1 MALTF
6 AERMAALKKPLPTP
20 TVEIAKDAPATQANT
35 AITPPISVH
44 ASNPTTDTPIAAP
57 AVKRFGVKA
66 PIVETPTVVE
76 KAPEPKQ
83 EIEIGNIILLANEA
97 HSIIPNSDKDKTEG
111 EFLVEGE
118 LPIDAIRIKQ
128 KIAEMETF
136 DGISLRHEMDQLKK
150 LIKASPDACM
160 FLLPEELGLC
170 VRALR
175 RMTDNKV
182 AMDMGSTK
190 ARATKKQP
198 ELKLSAEDIAAA
210 LDDL

>member
-1 MALTF
+1 L
-6 AERMAALKKPLPTP
+6 
-20 TVEIAKDAPATQANT
+20 
-35 AITPPISVH
+35 
-44 ASNPTTDTPIAAP
+44 
-57 AVKRFGVKA
+57 
-66 PIVETPTVVE
+66 
-76 KAPEPKQ
+76 
-83 EIEIGNIILLANEA
+83 
-97 HSIIPNSDKDKTEG
+97 TEG
-111 EFLVEGE
+111 EHLVEGDM
-118 LPIDAIRIKQ
+118 PVDAIRIKQ

-190 ARATKKQP
+190 ARASKKQV
-198 ELKLSAEDIAAA
+198 EIKLTAEDIAAA

>member
-1 MALTF
+1 MALSF
-6 AERMAALKKPLPTP
+6 ADRMAAMKQNQNQAVVATVNSPLPDI
-20 TVEIAKDAPATQANT
+20 VEAPKVEAPARKVFGKPSTQAVV
-35 AITPPISVH
+35 PSVVL
-44 ASNPTTDTPIAAP
+44 P
-57 AVKRFGVKA
+57 
-66 PIVETPTVVE
+66 EVVE
-76 KAPEPKQ
+76 EPVKVVD
-83 EIEIGNIILLANEA
+83 EYEVGNIILLANEA
-97 HSIIPNSDKDKTEG
+97 NKIIPKDKTEG
-111 EFLVEGE
+111 EALVEGDM
-118 LPIDAIRIKQ
+118 PIDAIKIKQ

-190 ARATKKQP
+190 ARASKKQV
-198 ELKLSAEDIAAA
+198 EIKLTAEDIAAA